1 MDHKNNFYNT
11 IVENLISK
19 IILKEKINLSKQ
31 VNKESYWLI
40 CYDPSNTYDYCLNNN
55 ILLNKSNVIKKTFK
69 GYQVVAILVD

>member
-1 MDHKNNFYNT
+1 
-11 IVENLISK
+11 
-19 IILKEKINLSKQ
+19 

-69 GYQVVAILVD
+69 SYQVVAILLGPELNLLRSIFGKKAIDVRDTSHKLIKK